1 MSIEIIQP
9 NDEKQWLEL
18 RTKDITSTEVSAL
31 FGISPYMTK
40 FELWHRKHRGEVVK
54 FDPNERMKWGTR
66 LQDAIA
72 AGIAEE
78 NKWSV
83 MRMTEYIRDP
93 ELRAGASFD
102 FSLDTYE
109 SENSEP
115 GLLEIK
121 NVDSLQFKNEWTQD
135 DEGNIEAPPH
145 IEIQVQHQ
153 LMVSMRRFAYIG
165 ALVGGNKL
173 VLIKRTRDENV
184 IRRIR
189 EVIAEFWGTIEANI
203 PPSPDFEKDADFIK
217 DLYKYA
223 EPGTIMD
230 ARGNSDILD
239 MCLEYKRLQAVR
251 DEAENKRDAIKAKL
265 LTIIGNA
272 EKVQGEGFSIS
283 AGIVGESPRNFIMPA
298 YRMFR
303 VNWSKKK

>member
-121 NVDSLQFKNEWTQD
+121 NVDSLQFKNGWTQD
-135 DEGNIEAPPH
+135 DEGNIEAPLH

-153 LMVSMRRFAYIG
+153 LMVSQRQFAYIG

-223 EPGTIMD
+223 EPVTPRPG
-230 ARGNSDILD
+230 
-239 MCLEYKRLQAVR
+239 RLV
-251 DEAENKRDAIKAKL
+251 
-265 LTIIGNA
+265 
-272 EKVQGEGFSIS
+272 
-283 AGIVGESPRNFIMPA
+283 
-298 YRMFR
+298 
-303 VNWSKKK
+303 